1 MILSTIGALRE
12 GIDLGLILI
21 DTAEMYAERESERLV
36 GEAIQGN
43 RDQVFLVSR
52 AYPQNALRDRLPPRL
67 QGSLARLRTDRSDL
81 YLLHWRGGVPLAAA
95 AQSVVA

>member
-1 MILSTIGALRE
+1 MIAHCSISTIGASSNDPELSGHGIKAVGRTPELSPRRAILILSTIGALRE

-21 DTAEMYAERESERLV
+21 DTAEMYAEGESERLV

-52 AYPQNALRDRLPPRL
+52 AL
-67 QGSLARLRTDRSDL
+67 S
-81 YLLHWRGGVPLAAA
+81 WPLF
-95 AQSVVA
+95 